1 MRRSPPAPGL
11 RPQSLPAL
19 PRPTRPAPSSR
30 PVTYPP
36 PQDYRPAPPVPYL
49 NLPPAPPLAP
59 LRPRGPRPPAPYVE
73 SKSRPRSRS
82 PSSPPNKSDPSPSSP
97 PPQIDPSINPI
108 LRAHL
113 TALSPETRRVLP
125 SILTRLGR
133 TSHAQTCEQFD
144 FTNTTRLDPS
154 IRPAK
159 NPQVT
164 VKVVNMDT
172 LEAALSLPERDP
184 PPLPKDGQPVR
195 FRPLILNFSDVDRP
209 SGNERR
215 GSRHGDFSQSESL
228 CYRTSL
234 GMSLE
239 RGRHPV
245 GMNTSV
251 LYNPYVEVVRRDT
264 SGRFLDLD
272 HPENLP
278 VVAAITM
285 GAQYRPETKTYMVP
299 AGLGRTR
306 PKQAFHRYTDRERLK
321 MRMRLTLRVAGMHR
335 HTRLVLGAVG
345 CGRRYKNP
353 AEDVALCWLEVLR
366 EDEFAVDWW
375 TDVVFAVWDPP
386 GAGLD
391 SVSKFNHE
399 IFKRVLDGKHVGE
412 YYWRLHE

>member
-1 MRRSPPAPGL
+1 MLPSAIDIYALPIGPTPAPSPARAEGSNRRPPLPSGRPPPLIARRPVPISKTDPVYGDRRSPPTIRRSPPTMRCSPPAPGL
-11 RPQSLPAL
+11 RPQSLPASKTYSPCPFVPPGNL
-19 PRPTRPAPSSR
+19 PSSTGLPSSTTSPLPQPAPRTPRGTPPTPRPSPPS
-30 PVTYPP
+30 
-36 PQDYRPAPPVPYL
+36 
-49 NLPPAPPLAP
+49 P
-59 LRPRGPRPPAPYVE
+59 LRRVSPSRGRG
-73 SKSRPRSRS
+73 RGL
-82 PSSPPNKSDPSPSSP
+82 PSSPAKQVRSPLPPLEP

-209 SGNERR
+209 SRNERR

-228 CYRTSL
+228 CHRTSL

-251 LYNPYVEVVRRDT
+251 LYSPYVQVVRRDT
-264 SGRFLDLD
+264 SDRFLDLD
-272 HPENLP
+272 HLENLP

-285 GAQYRPETKTYMVP
+285 RAQYRPETKTYMVP
-299 AGLGRTR
+299 AELGRTR
-306 PKQAFHRYTDRERLK
+306 PKQAFIGI
-321 MRMRLTLRVAGMHR
+321 LTEKGSR
-335 HTRLVLGAVG
+335 
-345 CGRRYKNP
+345 
-353 AEDVALCWLEVLR
+353 
-366 EDEFAVDWW
+366 
-375 TDVVFAVWDPP
+375 
-386 GAGLD
+386 
-391 SVSKFNHE
+391 
-399 IFKRVLDGKHVGE
+399 
-412 YYWRLHE
+412 

>member
-1 MRRSPPAPGL
+1 
-11 RPQSLPAL
+11 
-19 PRPTRPAPSSR
+19 
-30 PVTYPP
+30 
-36 PQDYRPAPPVPYL
+36 
-49 NLPPAPPLAP
+49 
-59 LRPRGPRPPAPYVE
+59 
-73 SKSRPRSRS
+73 
-82 PSSPPNKSDPSPSSP
+82 
-97 PPQIDPSINPI
+97 
-108 LRAHL
+108 
-113 TALSPETRRVLP
+113 
-125 SILTRLGR
+125 
-133 TSHAQTCEQFD
+133 
-144 FTNTTRLDPS
+144 
-154 IRPAK
+154 
-159 NPQVT
+159 
-164 VKVVNMDT
+164 MDT
-172 LEAALSLPERDP
+172 LEAALSFPERDP
-184 PPLPKDGQPVR
+184 PPLPKDGQPAR

-209 SGNERR
+209 CGNERR

-234 GMSLE
+234 GMNLE
-239 RGRHPV
+239 RGRHPM

-251 LYNPYVEVVRRDT
+251 LYSPYVQVVRRDT
-264 SGRFLDLD
+264 FDRFLDLD

-299 AGLGRTR
+299 AELGRTR

-335 HTRLVLGAVG
+335 HTRLVLGAVWY
-345 CGRRYKNP
+345 GRRYKNP

-386 GAGLD
+386 GAGPD

>member
-1 MRRSPPAPGL
+1 M
-11 RPQSLPAL
+11 
-19 PRPTRPAPSSR
+19 
-30 PVTYPP
+30 TYPP

-49 NLPPAPPLAP
+49 NLPPAPPVAP
-59 LRPRGPRPPAPYVE
+59 LRPRGPRPPAPYAE
-73 SKSRPRSRS
+73 SVTDYSEPSEPSVPAGPGPSRGRGRGP
-82 PSSPPNKSDPSPSSP
+82 PSSPAKQVRSPLPPLEP

-184 PPLPKDGQPVR
+184 PSLPKDGQPVR

-215 GSRHGDFSQSESL
+215 GSRHGDSSQSESL

-239 RGRHPV
+239 RGRYPV

-251 LYNPYVEVVRRDT
+251 LYSPYVQVVRRDT
-264 SGRFLDLD
+264 SDRFLDLD

-285 GAQYRPETKTYMVP
+285 RAQYRPETKTYMVP
-299 AGLGRTR
+299 AELGRTR

-386 GAGLD
+386 GAGPD

>member
-1 MRRSPPAPGL
+1 
-11 RPQSLPAL
+11 
-19 PRPTRPAPSSR
+19 
-30 PVTYPP
+30 
-36 PQDYRPAPPVPYL
+36 
-49 NLPPAPPLAP
+49 
-59 LRPRGPRPPAPYVE
+59 
-73 SKSRPRSRS
+73 
-82 PSSPPNKSDPSPSSP
+82 
-97 PPQIDPSINPI
+97 
-108 LRAHL
+108 
-113 TALSPETRRVLP
+113 
-125 SILTRLGR
+125 
-133 TSHAQTCEQFD
+133 
-144 FTNTTRLDPS
+144 
-154 IRPAK
+154 
-159 NPQVT
+159 
-164 VKVVNMDT
+164 MDT

-195 FRPLILNFSDVDRP
+195 FRPLILNFSDVDHP

-251 LYNPYVEVVRRDT
+251 LYSPYVQVVRRDT
-264 SGRFLDLD
+264 SDRFLDLD

-299 AGLGRTR
+299 AELGRTR

-386 GAGLD
+386 GAGPD